1 MFYSKEQEARE
12 SIRVSTLISLV
23 IENMDGAVASAGSGK
38 GGAGGEAAASA
49 IFPIEQRAFQFCPM
63 EWADEVADVIES
75 EIEAACANGEKSSY
89 NAFATKLG
97 DAKQAEIKTKEM
109 WERLRAAFKRSTDRN
124 LDKLELYAFRN
135 IFILPDDYSE
145 NDDPSALAA
154 PSPAVPTTERK

>member
-75 EIEAACANGEKSSY
+75 EIEAACANGEKSS
-89 NAFATKLG
+89 TTLL
-97 DAKQAEIKTKEM
+97 QPSSEIK
-109 WERLRAAFKRSTDRN
+109 RR
-124 LDKLELYAFRN
+124 DK
-135 IFILPDDYSE
+135 D
-145 NDDPSALAA
+145 
-154 PSPAVPTTERK
+154 